1 MEGSN
6 DFDIEE
12 AAKSLVAMSQ
22 ATNSAKSF
30 NEVTVNADYEL
41 FARSAPTL
49 TRGRE
54 LDELSLFNAAGI
66 LTHLGK
72 SKRSSKPAKRF
83 ADFENGSDSSYR
95 NGHAYQNSR
104 LQQAA
109 TSAAHYTKSDYIIT
123 PPPSPTDYSGQKR
136 RMEEEDHM
144 YQQKKLHDCPH
155 PGCGKIY
162 GKSSH
167 LKAHMRTHTG

>member
-22 ATNSAKSF
+22 ATNGTKSF

-72 SKRSSKPAKRF
+72 SKRPSKPAKRF
-83 ADFENGSDSSYR
+83 ADYENGSDSSYR
-95 NGHAYQNSR
+95 NGHAFQKSR
-104 LQQAA
+104 FQKAA
-109 TSAAHYTKSDYIIT
+109 SAAHYTKSDYIIT